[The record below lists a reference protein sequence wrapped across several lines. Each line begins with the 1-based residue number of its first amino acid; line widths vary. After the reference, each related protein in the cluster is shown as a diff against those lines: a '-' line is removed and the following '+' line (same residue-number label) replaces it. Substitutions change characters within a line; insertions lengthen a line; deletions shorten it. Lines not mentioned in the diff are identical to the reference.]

1 MNALEPGSL
10 SILHGLPPPLE
21 LVQEPL
27 LRAHGRET
35 PRLVESLVL
44 WKAHESG
51 KQGGSSSIRTD
62 SKTTLGIGRLHDLLG
77 HYLYGAHN
85 ERLNM
90 GTGSD
95 VSKSSEDAVEQRD
108 AQQAALLRQSHIA
121 LEYKRRTYAGR
132 TVYDS
137 EEGQWEK
144 QDMVYVKGVVQ
155 YGNGEMR
162 QKGTD

>member
-62 SKTTLGIGRLHDLLG
+62 SRATLGIGRLYDRLG
-77 HYLYGAHN
+77 HHLYGARN

-90 GTGSD
+90 ATGSD
-95 VSKSSEDAVEQRD
+95 V
-108 AQQAALLRQSHIA
+108 
-121 LEYKRRTYAGR
+121 
-132 TVYDS
+132 
-137 EEGQWEK
+137 
-144 QDMVYVKGVVQ
+144 MC
-155 YGNGEMR
+155 
-162 QKGTD
+162 